1 MASPHVAGTGALM
14 RQLHPGLDTAAI
26 KAIIQNSAHNLSE
39 LLPSAGADLP
49 LTRQGVG
56 RVDVTAAM
64 NLSSYASPGG
74 ISFGRLNPKQ
84 FEKQKVQVNVT
95 NLSNHK
101 RNFNVTHVPNQTLAG
116 VEVTCPKNFKVSSHG
131 DKDVK
136 IELEMDPALAPFDI
150 PSFTQTEVDGWCVLD
165 DGHDVLRVGYT
176 ATVDPA
182 SRMQAVKIKG
192 GVNVSNQH
200 GVAVGFAEGFT
211 LTAQDGLFL
220 DDVNNA
226 IDAVGFRTNMFGP
239 FPVIEMGVASEAT
252 WEAPSNLEWDFFI
265 DVDGDG
271 SDDFLLLGID
281 FSVFGGPI
289 GSMITAQFDLS
300 TGSGFLDW
308 FINIMDYNDLA
319 AAMPFT
325 TTGGGGF
332 ATSSFDYTLVV
343 FGRDGSIDVQVGT
356 VDTAAEI
363 VPDLNS
369 FGLFGGSSVDIPT
382 SGPRGDMLWLFQN
395 NETKKQV
402 DVVRNVKP

>member
-1 MASPHVAGTGALM
+1 
-14 RQLHPGLDTAAI
+14 
-26 KAIIQNSAHNLSE
+26 
-39 LLPSAGADLP
+39 
-49 LTRQGVG
+49 
-56 RVDVTAAM
+56 
-64 NLSSYASPGG
+64 
-74 ISFGRLNPKQ
+74 
-84 FEKQKVQVNVT
+84 
-95 NLSNHK
+95 
-101 RNFNVTHVPNQTLAG
+101 
-116 VEVTCPKNFKVSSHG
+116 
-131 DKDVK
+131 
-136 IELEMDPALAPFDI
+136 
-150 PSFTQTEVDGWCVLD
+150 VLD
-165 DGHDVLRVGYT
+165 DGDDVLRVGYT

-192 GVNVSNQH
+192 GVNVSNQI

-211 LTAQDGLFL
+211 LTGQDGLFL

-226 IDAVGFRTNMFGP
+226 IEAVGFRTADPAAFFGL
-239 FPVIEMGVASEAT
+239 PVIEMGVSSEAV

-271 SDDFLLLGID
+271 ADDFLLLGID
-281 FSVFGGPI
+281 FSVFGGSI

-308 FINIMDYNDLA
+308 FINIMDYNDRA

-325 TTGGGGF
+325 KTPFGF

-356 VDTAAEI
+356 VDAAAEI

-369 FGLFGGSSVDIPT
+369 FGLLGGSSVDIPT

-402 DVVRNVKP
+402 EVVRNVKP